1 MEETTFRK
9 RIEILFEDN
18 KNKQYAKAPIAK
30 DKIYA
35 TNQTELAE
43 AINISRQSISSYMN
57 GSSTPSLDIAMSIAQ
72 HFKVS
77 LDYLT
82 GRSEYKSLSPDI
94 KRACMYTGLSENA
107 VRILNESKD
116 SSNHPF
122 GLAVI
127 SQLIESGILN
137 QIAYLLERSLVNA
150 HQYNF
155 LYGDGDETEIKA
167 SMLESDEYQFNK
179 IVMGLYP
186 LIIKELTMRL
196 EKEIISLSD
205 NRWQTI
211 LEQAE
216 ITIDKMQGILSAV
229 DEDTWKAYQAQKIEK
244 MISSQKHTDL

>member
-77 LDYLT
+77 LDYLI

-94 KRACMYTGLSENA
+94 KQACMYTGLSENA
-107 VRILNESKD
+107 ATILNRSKYNA
-116 SSNHPF
+116 NHPLV
-122 GLAVI
+122 LAVL
-127 SQLIESGILN
+127 SQLIESGILGN
-137 QIAYLLERSLVNA
+137 IANLLERSLVNA
-150 HQYNF
+150 RQYDF
-155 LYGDGDETEIKA
+155 LYGEETELKA

-186 LIIKELTMRL
+186 SMIKELSKRL
-196 EKEIISLSD
+196 ETEIISLT
-205 NRWQTI
+205 NNHWMTI

-216 ITIDKMQGILSAV
+216 MTIDKMQGILNAV
-229 DEDTWKAYQAQKIEK
+229 DEETLKAYQAQQVRK
-244 MISSQKHTDL
+244 MIGSQKGSDS